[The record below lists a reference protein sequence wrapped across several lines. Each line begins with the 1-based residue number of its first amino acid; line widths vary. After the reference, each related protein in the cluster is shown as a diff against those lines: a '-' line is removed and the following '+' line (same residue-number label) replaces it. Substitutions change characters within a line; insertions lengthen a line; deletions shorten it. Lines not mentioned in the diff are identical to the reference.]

1 MTLLPHPKP
10 FLDPPV
16 GFADLDRARAVVV
29 PFGYEGGVSYG
40 LGTAAAPAAVLE
52 ASYQVEF
59 YDDVLDAEPY
69 VVGLGTLEPP
79 AVPQSPEP
87 MEALMFR
94 LTDELLARPTFPI
107 VVGGDHSIT
116 TGSIRAVAKHHE
128 SFGVIQLDAHADL
141 RESYNG
147 SRLSH
152 ACTMA
157 RALDFTPH
165 TLQIGIRSMDI
176 EEALRVK
183 RQHLPMCTMDQW
195 RKGRFDL
202 QSALAPLPERVFLTI
217 DVDVFDWSVIA
228 STGTPEPGGLLW
240 HETLDLLQT
249 LFSQK
254 NVVGCDVVEL
264 SYRAS
269 DPNSP
274 FAVAKLIY
282 KIVGFKFAELLTA
295 T

>member
-1 MTLLPHPKP
+1 M
-10 FLDPPV
+10 
-16 GFADLDRARAVVV
+16 
-29 PFGYEGGVSYG
+29 
-40 LGTAAAPAAVLE
+40 
-52 ASYQVEF
+52 
-59 YDDVLDAEPY
+59 
-69 VVGLGTLEPP
+69 
-79 AVPQSPEP
+79 
-87 MEALMFR
+87 
-94 LTDELLARPTFPI
+94 
-107 VVGGDHSIT
+107 
-116 TGSIRAVAKHHE
+116 
-128 SFGVIQLDAHADL
+128 
-141 RESYNG
+141 
-147 SRLSH
+147 
-152 ACTMA
+152 
-157 RALDFTPH
+157 
-165 TLQIGIRSMDI
+165 
-176 EEALRVK
+176 
-183 RQHLPMCTMDQW
+183 
-195 RKGRFDL
+195 
-202 QSALAPLPERVFLTI
+202 APLPEKVFLTI